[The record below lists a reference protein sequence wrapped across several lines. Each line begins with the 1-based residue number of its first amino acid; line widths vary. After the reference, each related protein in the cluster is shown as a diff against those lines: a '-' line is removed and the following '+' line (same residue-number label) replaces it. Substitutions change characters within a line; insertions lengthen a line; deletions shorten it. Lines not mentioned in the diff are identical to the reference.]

1 KEEQSVMLTEWRK
14 QKKRNAVC
22 RQAYCDAMHMWKKES
37 KLAKQ
42 QRWWVAWAK
51 PKLGKREPQAPKLG
65 SQEGGAGEVEG
76 ENREV
81 TKDEQSDGNDDG
93 MGSDGESREE

>member
-1 KEEQSVMLTEWRK
+1 
-14 QKKRNAVC
+14 
-22 RQAYCDAMHMWKKES
+22 MHMWKEES

-42 QRWWVAWAK
+42 QRQQVAWEK
-51 PKLGKREPQAPKLG
+51 PKLGKLEPQAPKLG
-65 SQEGGAGEVEG
+65 SQQGGAGEVEG

-81 TKDEQSDGNDDG
+81 TEDEQSDRNDDG